1 MLDQFTPNIQ
11 FPKSEHEDLDFWDK
25 NKVFEKS
32 VLQRDPQK
40 QFVFYDGPPFATG
53 LPHYGNFLPN
63 ILKDIIPRY
72 WTMQGYRVERRFGW
86 DCHGLPVE
94 YEIDKSLN
102 LEGRKAIEAY
112 GIGNYNEACRS
123 IVLKYTNEWEK
134 TIHRI
139 GRWVDFKHDYKTMDL
154 SYMESVWWVFK
165 SCWDQGFIYE
175 GYKVMPYST
184 ACATPLSNFEANSNY
199 KMVQDPSITLLF
211 KKGATGSDPDAYFLA
226 WTTTPWTL
234 PSNLAL
240 AVHPKETYVEI
251 EDVASQKH
259 FILAQKRLLETFP
272 KEDSYKIIHT
282 YLGKDLEGQ
291 PYEPLF
297 PYFKDHPNAFRLIT
311 ADFVTMEDGTGI
323 VHIAPGFGEDD
334 YFACKTQG
342 IEVVCPV
349 DDDGKFTSD
358 VSDYE
363 GILVKEADKAILQRL
378 KQEGKILK
386 HETLEHSY
394 PFCWRSDTPLIY
406 RAISSWFVNVEKIK
420 EKMIAANQKT
430 NWVPEHLKEGRFGH
444 CLKDA
449 RDWAISTDRYW

>member
-11 FPKSEHEDLDFWDK
+11 FPKSEHEVLDFWDK

-94 YEIDKSLN
+94 YEIDKSLK

-199 KMVQDPSITLLF
+199 KMVQDPSITVLF
-211 KKGATGSDPDAYFLA
+211 KKCAKGSTTGRSDPDTYFLA

-251 EDVASQKH
+251 EDVASHKH

-291 PYEPLF
+291 TYEPLF

-311 ADFVTMEDGTGI
+311 ADFVTMQDGTGI

-334 YFACKTQG
+334 YFACKTQ
-342 IEVVCPV
+342 I
-349 DDDGKFTSD
+349 
-358 VSDYE
+358 
-363 GILVKEADKAILQRL
+363 
-378 KQEGKILK
+378 
-386 HETLEHSY
+386 
-394 PFCWRSDTPLIY
+394 
-406 RAISSWFVNVEKIK
+406 
-420 EKMIAANQKT
+420 
-430 NWVPEHLKEGRFGH
+430 GR
-444 CLKDA
+444 
-449 RDWAISTDRYW
+449 